1 MITIKDQMNF
11 TIRLGASPSRIVSLV
26 PSQTQLLHYL
36 ELEDEV
42 VGITKFCIQPD
53 VWFRSKTRVGGTK
66 SIDIEKVKAL
76 KPDLIIGNKE
86 ENSIEDIEALKAIA
100 PVWMSDIYTLNDS
113 LEMIRSISELTGKHE
128 IGNDLIGKITHEF
141 NDLEQYLES
150 LEMNGKTALY
160 YIWKEPYMVSGKNTF
175 VDEMI
180 SKCGLTNATSIERYP
195 EIDAADYQPDF
206 VFLSSEPFPFKEE
219 HIADFQL
226 KYPNSKI
233 VLVDGEMFSWYGSK
247 LEMAPLY
254 FKQLIES
261 IGFNQKH

>member
-1 MITIKDQMNF
+1 MNF
-11 TIRLGASPSRIVSLV
+11 TIRLESSPCRIVSLV

-36 ELEDEV
+36 KLEDEV

-66 SIDIEKVKAL
+66 SIDIEKVQSL
-76 KPDLIIGNKE
+76 NPDLIIGNKE

-100 PVWMSDIYTLNDS
+100 PVWMSDIYTLDDS
-113 LEMIRSISELTGKHE
+113 LEMIRSISEITGKQK
-128 IGNDLIGKITHEF
+128 IGNDLVSKITNEF
-141 NDLEQYLES
+141 NALEQYLEGIDI
-150 LEMNGKTALY
+150 NGKTALY
-160 YIWKEPYMVSGKNTF
+160 YIWKEPYMVSGINTF
-175 VDEMI
+175 VDEML
-180 SKCGLTNATSIERYP
+180 SKCGLINATNIERYP

-219 HIADFQL
+219 HVADFQL

-247 LEMAPLY
+247 LEKVPFY
-254 FKQLIES
+254 FRKLIES
-261 IGFNQKH
+261 IGFNHKH